1 MLSFYL
7 SMLPTW
13 EQREIMEALY
23 REYSRLMKHTAF
35 QILKEDSLAED
46 AVHDTFLR
54 LVPHLDRLQDTE
66 DPRTRSFL
74 IVTVKNVAANLKRS
88 RLRADLTHLRAE
100 REEAVSDQVMDALTV
115 EEILA
120 KIQTLPEE
128 ERILLQLKVS
138 TELSDLRLAD
148 LVGISPASF
157 RKRLQRARAALAK
170 ALNEP

>member
-7 SMLPTW
+7 SMLPNR

-23 REYSRLMKHTAF
+23 REYSRLMKYTAF
-35 QILKEDSLAED
+35 QILREDSLAED
-46 AVHDTFLR
+46 AVHDSFLR
-54 LVPHLDRLQDTE
+54 LVRHLDRLQDIE

-74 IVTVKNVAANLKRS
+74 IVTVKNVATNLKRS
-88 RLRADLTHLRAE
+88 RLRSDLTHLRVE
-100 REEAVSDQVMDALTV
+100 KEEAVSDKVMDALTV

-120 KIQTLPEE
+120 KIRTLPEE

-138 TELSDLRLAD
+138 TELSDRRLAD
-148 LVGISPASF
+148 LVGISPAAF